1 MSTSMLNLIASFPL
15 IASSNLKKHPEPTLI
30 ETISGWYIFPDF
42 NWESIKLQN
51 TFKERH
57 EFDGQGGLACCNSWG
72 RKELDTTER
81 LNWTELN
88 WSPSRSLEVHG

>member
-15 IASSNLKKHPEPTLI
+15 IASSNLKKHPERTLI

-51 TFKERH
+51 TFKERQ
-57 EFDGQGGLACCNSWG
+57 EFDGQGGLAWCSSRG
-72 RKELDTTER
+72 RKESDMTEQ
-81 LNWTELN
+81 LNWTDGL
-88 WSPSRSLEVHG
+88 